1 MGEQPAAGP
10 TSRASP
16 DPFAYASLRFLEI
29 PPLYLVTAALVG
41 GDSLGNFGVFVPLWV
56 GGVLAVAAVALFV
69 AIRPLPGIVLS
80 LAAIVAT
87 ATVPVHQ
94 LLQPPTTLATLT
106 HFADNA
112 TVSLEGRLVRE
123 PEVVGRGRTYLYAR
137 ADSAGIAANVLRP
150 ATGLVRIAVVGPCHF
165 QIGDEIRISSRIR
178 FPRNDGNPGEFDYRA
193 WLLRQG
199 VQATMFVG
207 PPKASRPS
215 PIAVIDHQN
224 SFPATRIESI
234 RERIGAFIDANL
246 AYPANVEMRALI
258 IGDRGG
264 IDEDLRQTFARTGMA
279 HLLVI
284 SGLHLGFVASA
295 AFFSVRIAMG
305 LFPVL
310 MARGYAN
317 KFAAAGAALAAT
329 AYASI
334 AGHHV
339 STMRALVMVLA
350 YAVAIMIDRS
360 RELVAS
366 LALAALVICFV
377 LPGSTADIG
386 FQLSFVSVL
395 GILLG
400 MRRFNAWSRS
410 LHMNSLRIRAERTRA
425 RRITEWTA
433 GYVAVSFWALI
444 GTAPLT
450 AFHFNQVSIVGVVAN
465 AVVVPI
471 MGFGAVVT
479 GLIASAIGFVW
490 TAPAR
495 DLLRFAGLLAVLGTN
510 LARRFAGWPFAWAR
524 IFTPTIFEL
533 AIAYSFIALWLLA
546 PLRETHSGAAGGANR
561 STRKAPHWSWR
572 YMVAATLAGVLA
584 IDVSWWIYQRY
595 FNSDLRVTFLSVGE
609 GDGAVIRFP
618 GSKVMLIDGGGGFP
632 GSFDPGESI
641 VAPYL
646 WAKKIGHV
654 DYIAVSH
661 PDHDHFGGLTF
672 IARNFSPSEFWTGGT
687 SSQHASYSTLIDA
700 VKSAGARTYLCDAS
714 SPLRIIGGVDVRCV
728 GPLSAIHETKDNN
741 ASMVLRL
748 SLGSTSFLF
757 PGDLEAKGERELI
770 AAHARLDATILK
782 VPHHGSSTSSS
793 EAFLEAVDP
802 STAVISLGYLN
813 RFHFPAAQVLN
824 RYAERRIEVLRTDKA
839 GAVSVDVSAAG
850 VLAWT
855 FREGV
860 VTIPS
865 RPASGVPTLR

>member
-1 MGEQPAAGP
+1 
-10 TSRASP
+10 
-16 DPFAYASLRFLEI
+16 
-29 PPLYLVTAALVG
+29 
-41 GDSLGNFGVFVPLWV
+41 
-56 GGVLAVAAVALFV
+56 
-69 AIRPLPGIVLS
+69 
-80 LAAIVAT
+80 
-87 ATVPVHQ
+87 
-94 LLQPPTTLATLT
+94 
-106 HFADNA
+106 
-112 TVSLEGRLVRE
+112 
-123 PEVVGRGRTYLYAR
+123 
-137 ADSAGIAANVLRP
+137 
-150 ATGLVRIAVVGPCHF
+150 
-165 QIGDEIRISSRIR
+165 
-178 FPRNDGNPGEFDYRA
+178 
-193 WLLRQG
+193 
-199 VQATMFVG
+199 MFVG

-215 PIAVIDHQN
+215 PIVVLDHKN
-224 SFPATRIESI
+224 FFPATRIESI
-234 RERIGAFIDANL
+234 RVRIGAFIDTYL
-246 AYPANVEMRALI
+246 TYPANVEMRALI

-264 IDEDLRQTFARTGMA
+264 IDEDLRQVFARTGMA

-339 STMRALVMVLA
+339 STTRALVMVLA
-350 YAVAIMIDRS
+350 YAVAIIIDRS
-360 RELVAS
+360 RELLAS
-366 LALAALVICFV
+366 LAVAALVICFV

-400 MRRFNAWSRS
+400 MRRFNSWSRS
-410 LHMNSLRIRAERTRA
+410 LYTNSLGLRAERTRA
-425 RRITEWTA
+425 SKIMGWTA
-433 GYVAVSFWALI
+433 GYLAVSFCALI

-471 MGFGAVVT
+471 MGFGAVVS
-479 GLIASAIGFVW
+479 GLLAAATSFVW

-495 DLLRFAGLLAVLGTN
+495 DLMRFAGVLAVLGTN
-510 LARRFAGWPFAWAR
+510 LARRFAGWPCAWTH

-533 AIAYSFIALWLLA
+533 AIAYSFVALWLSA
-546 PLRETHSGAAGGANR
+546 PLRETQSGAEGGANK
-561 STRKAPHWSWR
+561 STNREPRWSWR
-572 YMVAATLAGVLA
+572 YMAAATLAGAFA
-584 IDVSWWIYQRY
+584 IDVGWWIYQRD
-595 FNSDLRVTFLSVGE
+595 FNPDLRVTFLSVGE

-618 GSKVMLIDGGGGFP
+618 GSRVMLIDGGGGFP

-654 DYIAVSH
+654 DYLVVSH
-661 PDHDHFGGLTF
+661 PDYDHFGGLTF
-672 IARNFSPSEFWTGGT
+672 IARNFSPSEFWTSGT
-687 SSQHASYSTLIDA
+687 SSSHSSYSTLIDA
-700 VKSAGARTYLCDAS
+700 VKSAGARTHLCDAS
-714 SPLRIIGGVDVRCV
+714 SRLRIIGGVEVRCV
-728 GPLSAIHETKDNN
+728 GPLSAIRETKDNN
-741 ASMVLRL
+741 ASIVLRL

-782 VPHHGSSTSSS
+782 VPHHGSRTSSS

-802 STAVISLGYLN
+802 AMAVISLGYLN
-813 RFHFPAAQVLN
+813 RFHFPAAEVLN
-824 RYAERRIEVLRTDKA
+824 RYAKRRIKVLRTDEY
-839 GAVSVDVSAAG
+839 GAVSVDVSPLGAS
-850 VLAWT
+850 AWT
-855 FREGV
+855 FRGGV
-860 VTIPS
+860 VAIPP
-865 RPASGVPTLR
+865 RPAGGVPTLR